1 MTRPQQLNPAR
12 QGALDHC
19 LRQASCRII
28 AREYIFCFSVVSK
41 SGLIECNLFPE
52 ALCCKTVLPALDKIE
67 QTRNHP
73 SFLLQP
79 LTQSLDKEKG
89 KVMAGPGAG
98 GEMVTK
104 PMAMVSIKEVNES
117 DVSETNSPAPS
128 PSMAS
133 EAARARMKDQRSAL
147 IEIMIK
153 TLK

>member
-1 MTRPQQLNPAR
+1 MNV
-12 QGALDHC
+12 
-19 LRQASCRII
+19 
-28 AREYIFCFSVVSK
+28 IFSPRLSVVKLS
-41 SGLIECNLFPE
+41 FQ
-52 ALCCKTVLPALDKIE
+52 LPALDKIE

-89 KVMAGPGAG
+89 KVMAGSGAG
-98 GEMVTK
+98 GETMTMNK

-147 IEIMIK
+147 EIMIK
-153 TLK
+153 TFK

>member
-1 MTRPQQLNPAR
+1 MIRPQQLNPAR

-79 LTQSLDKEKG
+79 LTQSLDKEKA
-89 KVMAGPGAG
+89 KVMAGPGA

-147 IEIMIK
+147 EIMIK
-153 TLK
+153 TFK